1 MRGCHH
7 CHVICH
13 VTNEYGSCDQHCF
26 LLQRAIIDEIN
37 RESRTDVVTI
47 AISYLVMFVYIAV
60 FLGHIR
66 SLWTLLVSVCVCVC
80 VFHFDLL
87 LQIDLKV
94 MLGFFGVFIV
104 IVAVGGSLGF
114 LSYLNVEASLIILEV
129 VPFLVLAVGVDNL
142 FILVHSYEVCH

>member
-1 MRGCHH
+1 
-7 CHVICH
+7 
-13 VTNEYGSCDQHCF
+13 
-26 LLQRAIIDEIN
+26 
-37 RESRTDVVTI
+37 
-47 AISYLVMFVYIAV
+47 
-60 FLGHIR
+60 
-66 SLWTLLVSVCVCVC
+66 
-80 VFHFDLL
+80 
-87 LQIDLKV
+87 